1 MINAIAVTGNR
12 VSYRGLHATL
22 TALPDSTIALTF
34 DDERHKTIIKPRKE
48 VESEYGRI
56 LHLIPKN
63 EVPSSKRLDLSVADL
78 DELKRRSAYIDEL
91 RRIVGKG
98 GVGGTKVRKS
108 VIKRVSRQIDDKKP
122 VSPATLARWAAR
134 ANVSAHGVVATLT
147 PRTRKRDSLFSEE
160 VRELALGIIDDY
172 YLKTGQ
178 PTVQYAYD
186 CFVEEFE
193 EKFGED
199 VEPPCRET
207 FRKWAR
213 SAVDPIEFI
222 RKRVGER
229 EAKAAARNAKR
240 KIRFERILER
250 TESDSVKFAIPI
262 RDEKGVY
269 LAPVQVFAVLD
280 CCSRAVL
287 GLIVQL
293 GYGET
298 SSSVIDSYKHAICP
312 KSIESLPANVTSDWP
327 MYGVPE
333 VFVSDGGTG
342 YTSMATQSFI
352 LDAGS
357 QSQIVETYAGWRKP
371 FVERFFLTMRTHFA
385 QKLHSYCGKHTDR
398 QNLDATFDKKAS
410 MTLDEFRA
418 ELYEWVVDKYHHR
431 PHSGLNGRTPYEV
444 WQEQAYEMPPFVPTH
459 FERIQLTMGESRV
472 CTISGQH
479 AHQGIQINT
488 LRYNDT
494 ESKIKMIGMKLRAHG
509 LPAEVTVQY
518 TNNDLYSVT
527 VIDPFT
533 DELIPAFVTDP
544 AVSPGTS
551 LGEFNRLRPKM
562 YRNKGYTGQG
572 RAKPSRGTIEANRTH
587 DLNTRR
593 GSSRSS
599 RSAPLEG
606 IHAGIQ
612 QRREEG
618 FRGGEDTDW
627 ELDDL
632 DTQASELDDSE
643 FDEEEYEDD

>member
-48 VESEYGRI
+48 VESEYGRT
-56 LHLIPKN
+56 LHLIRKN

-78 DELKRRSAYIDEL
+78 DELKRRSAYIEEL
-91 RRIVGKG
+91 QRVVGKG
-98 GVGGTKVRKS
+98 GVGGTKVREN

-134 ANVSAHGVVATLT
+134 ANVSAHGVAATLAQ
-147 PRTRKRDSLFSEE
+147 PTRKRRSSFPAK
-160 VRELALGIIDDY
+160 VQELALKVIDDF
-172 YLKTGQ
+172 YLQLGQ

-186 CFVEEFE
+186 CFVE
-193 EKFGED
+193 KFKKKFD
-199 VEPPCRET
+199 DAEPPCRET
-207 FRKWAR
+207 FRKWAKL
-213 SAVDPIEFI
+213 AVEPLEFI
-222 RKRVGER
+222 RGR
-229 EAKAAARNAKR
+229 EGKKTAKAAARNAKR
-240 KIRFERILER
+240 KIRLERILER
-250 TESDSVKFAIPI
+250 TESDSAKFNIPI
-262 RDEKGVY
+262 RDERGVY
-269 LAPVQVFAVLD
+269 LATVQVFAVLD
-280 CCSRAVL
+280 CYSRAVL
-287 GLIVQL
+287 GLIVKL
-293 GYGET
+293 GQGET
-298 SSSVIDSYKHAICP
+298 SDSVIDSYKHAIAP
-312 KSIESLPANVTSDWP
+312 KSADSLPFNVMSDWP

-333 VFVSDGGTG
+333 VIVSDGGSG

-352 LDAGS
+352 LEAGS

-371 FVERFFLTMRTHFA
+371 FVERFFLTMRTQFA
-385 QKLHSYCGKHTDR
+385 QKFHSYSGKHTDR
-398 QNLDATFDKKAS
+398 QNLDAAFDQKAS

-431 PHSGLNGRTPYEV
+431 PHSGLKGKTPYEV
-444 WQEQAYEMPPFVPTH
+444 WQEQASEMPPFLPTH

-479 AHQGIQINT
+479 AHQGIQINN

-494 ESKIKMIGMKLRAHG
+494 ESKIKTIGMQLRAHG

-544 AVSPGTS
+544 DISPGTS
-551 LGEFNRLRPKM
+551 LGEFNRLRSKT
-562 YRNKGYTGQG
+562 YRDKGYTGQG
-572 RAKPSRGTIEANRTH
+572 RASPSRGTIEANRTH
-587 DLNTRR
+587 DRNTRR
-593 GSSRSS
+593 ASSKRS
-599 RSAPLEG
+599 RRAPVEG
-606 IHAGIQ
+606 IYEGIQ
-612 QRREEG
+612 QRKEEG
-618 FRGGEDTDW
+618 FRGKEDLDW

-632 DTQASELDDSE
+632 DVEAIELDDAE